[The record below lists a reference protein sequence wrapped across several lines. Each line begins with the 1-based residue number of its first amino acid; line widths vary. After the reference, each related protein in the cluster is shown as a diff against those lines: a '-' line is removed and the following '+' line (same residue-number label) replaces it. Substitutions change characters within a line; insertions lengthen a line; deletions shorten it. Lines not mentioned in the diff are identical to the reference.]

1 MVVDGSSSMG
11 SKQGQLLSEK
21 IENDLIAELSGLRD
35 AAKSYGSMKQ
45 HWCQWQERCNSFS
58 QRGKITASRSE
69 KTTKYPC
76 QVASSYLSISTVK
89 LVEVKL
95 DLGNASKKS
104 KKSDAAEITS
114 KNKHDVKVG
123 GESSTGDMEL
133 VDAEMDEDKL
143 EKKEGKK
150 TFRSNLKPTV
160 EVLEKLVF
168 TEAQEA
174 VLRKTKFWNFIEE
187 IKQGKVGK
195 AECIKSPRALEFIIR
210 NFDPK
215 ELAFKIGDQVFKT
228 DANHLAIIFK
238 MQRIRNSEQDKKL
251 YGPKEDP
258 SLKTSEFYKKYFL
271 EPKRRDE
278 EEKKKDEKKKA
289 EAKEKKRK
297 EKNIGDKLDKKYIVE
312 GIHTA
317 MNEEGT

>member
-1 MVVDGSSSMG
+1 
-11 SKQGQLLSEK
+11 
-21 IENDLIAELSGLRD
+21 
-35 AAKSYGSMKQ
+35 
-45 HWCQWQERCNSFS
+45 
-58 QRGKITASRSE
+58 
-69 KTTKYPC
+69 
-76 QVASSYLSISTVK
+76 
-89 LVEVKL
+89 
-95 DLGNASKKS
+95 
-104 KKSDAAEITS
+104 
-114 KNKHDVKVG
+114 
-123 GESSTGDMEL
+123 
-133 VDAEMDEDKL
+133 MDEDKL

-174 VLRKTKFWNFIEE
+174 VLRKTKFWNFIEA

-195 AECIKSPRALEFIIR
+195 AECSKAPRALEFIIR

-228 DANHLAIIFK
+228 DANHLAVIFK
-238 MQRIRNSEQDKKL
+238 MQRIRMSEQDKKL

-258 SLKTSEFYKKYFL
+258 SLKTYEFYNKYFL

-289 EAKEKKRK
+289 GAKEKKRK
-297 EKNIGDKLDKKYIVE
+297 EKNTGDKLDKKYIVE

-317 MNEEGT
+317 MNEEGTEEDLAKLLLLFMFCTVFFINTGGMYVQYKYLNCLQSIDTINKVSWPDLIHEHLMQSVKAVYETPCSINGCSFYLLLWIFEQMKGINRKDNSDS